1 MWVVIVGLLIVGG
14 ALLVVEAFVPGMIV
28 GICGAAALVAA
39 GVLAFIHYGSPGAS
53 VVLLTVLIGGI
64 ALLIWWLRYAP
75 RSFLARKWSLHE
87 SVPNGPDP
95 TSLNDLLHAHGE
107 TVTSL
112 RPSGV
117 ANVSGRRTDV
127 VTRGEM
133 IDAGQAI
140 EVIEVEGRRVVVRR
154 LPRYDGAD

>member
-1 MWVVIVGLLIVGG
+1 
-14 ALLVVEAFVPGMIV
+14 AF
-28 GICGAAALVAA
+28 L
-39 GVLAFIHYGSPGAS
+39 HYGSPGAS
-53 VVLLTVLIGGI
+53 VVLLVVLIGGT
-64 ALLIWWLRYAP
+64 ALLVWWLRYAP

-95 TSLNDLLHAHGE
+95 TSLNDLLHSHGE
-107 TVTSL
+107 TITSL

-117 ANVSGRRTDV
+117 ANVAGRRTDV

-140 EVIEVEGRRVVVRR
+140 EVIEVEGRRVVVRP